1 MTTEHIIRP
10 DLIERWPLDKHEGV
24 TSKLLVDGKN
34 MTSLWSQW
42 EPNASAPEH
51 THPHEQIGICL
62 KGQIIV
68 TINGIDHT
76 VEAGEFYYI
85 PGNVPHAERNDSSEP
100 AILTDFFSPIREDL
114 LKRRFEQEILK

>member
-1 MTTEHIIRP
+1 MTTDHVIRP

-24 TSKLLVDGKN
+24 TSKLLVDGSN

-42 EPNASAPEH
+42 EPKATAPEH
-51 THPHEQIGICL
+51 THPHEQIGVCL
-62 KGQIIV
+62 QGQIIV

-85 PGNVPHAERNDSSEP
+85 PGNVPHAERNDSSEI

>member
-1 MTTEHIIRP
+1 MTTVHVIRP
-10 DLIERWPLDKHEGV
+10 DLIETWSLDKHTGV
-24 TSKLLVDGKN
+24 TSKLLVDGSN
-34 MTSLWSQW
+34 MTSLWSRW
-42 EPNASAPEH
+42 EVGASAPEH

-62 KGQIIV
+62 QGQIIV

-76 VEAGEFYYI
+76 VEAGEFYFI
-85 PGNVPHAERNDSSEP
+85 PGDVPHAERNDSSEP